1 MKTTRALS
9 RWSPLIGV
17 LWSCAA
23 MAADFPAP
31 DVVVKTTSEDVL
43 RLVAEDKDLRNG
55 STSKLVDLIETK
67 VVPHFDMTRVTRLA
81 VGKYWNEATPE
92 QQKILVEEFHAL
104 LVRSYAAAYSAYRL
118 VKVEVTPLQLAAND
132 NDVTVKTRI
141 LLPGGAPPVG
151 VDYAMRLNP
160 EGGWKVY
167 NVTVDGASLVTTY
180 RNDFSAQIQ
189 TGGIDGL
196 IKNLKERNARALAAP
211 AKK

>member
-1 MKTTRALS
+1 MKTMRILS

-17 LWSCAA
+17 MLSAA
-23 MAADFPAP
+23 VMAADYPPP

-43 RLVAEDKDLRNG
+43 RLVADDKDLRNG

-67 VVPHFDMTRVTRLA
+67 VVPHFDMPRVTRLA
-81 VGKYWNEATPE
+81 VGKYWNDATPE
-92 QQKILVEEFHAL
+92 QHKVLVDEFRTL

-118 VKVEVTPLQLAAND
+118 VKVEVTPLQLAAGE

-151 VDYAMRLNP
+151 VDYAMRLGS
-160 EGGWKVY
+160 EGWKVY

-196 IKNLKERNARALAAP
+196 IKNLKERNAKALAAP